1 MFRRMFA
8 YVLIA
13 ALAMLTVLPALA
25 QEGAANGAD
34 QARSVYMPLVTG
46 GAANAVEQ
54 DFTDSDLAADAE
66 VSAAANSN
74 AGAVFVATNA
84 YDPVRGNEIV
94 MYRRASNGVLTL
106 VGYFPTGG
114 QGSGPGTRFRGD
126 GLGSAWVVVLSKNRE
141 WLFVT
146 NAGDNT
152 VSVFRVHKRGLEL
165 RYVGNS
171 GGIFPNSVTVY
182 KNRVYV
188 LNSANAGNITGFQMN
203 GQGQLTP
210 IIGSTRTLNANQTFP
225 PDALFNPAGIS
236 FTPNGKQ
243 IVVTIKDGPPIPE
256 ATGKGRILVFNV
268 SNQGMPNNT
277 PVVYEGNNNGPFG
290 FDFDDDGNLLV
301 ADFVGGP
308 EANGGLTGAASS
320 YKINADGSLTVI
332 SNNVADNQVDTCWL
346 VTNGKYAY
354 GSNFGTD
361 NISSWTVG
369 EDGTLTLLA
378 GSAATTV
385 GTGVFPLDLQVTP
398 NGKFL
403 YLVQPG
409 NGKVGMWAINSDGS
423 LTSLGAVGGLE
434 PTPATEPAEYF
445 SEIGGSPAG
454 IAAY

>member
-1 MFRRMFA
+1 MIRRL
-8 YVLIA
+8 VVSILIA
-13 ALAMLTVLPALA
+13 ALALVTVLPVFA
-25 QEGAANGAD
+25 QQGSSNGAD
-34 QARSVYMPLVTG
+34 QAKSVYMPLVATG
-46 GAANAVEQ
+46 NDTNVQ
-54 DFTDSDLAADAE
+54 PDFTDSALADEEITAADD
-66 VSAAANSN
+66 SST
-74 AGAVFVATNA
+74 GAVFVATNA
-84 YDPVRGNEIV
+84 FDPVRGNEIV
-94 MYRRASNGVLTL
+94 MYRRAADGVLSL
-106 VGYFPTGG
+106 QGRFPTGG

-126 GLGSAWVVVLSKNRE
+126 GLGSAWSVVLSKNNK

-152 VSVFRVHKRGLEL
+152 ISVFRVYNYGLDL
-165 RYVGNS
+165 RYVGDA

-182 KNRVYV
+182 KSRVYV
-188 LNSANAGNITGFQMN
+188 LNAANTGNITGFQMD

-210 IIGSTRTLNANQTFP
+210 IAGSTRTLNGNQTFP

-236 FTPNGKQ
+236 FTPDGKQ
-243 IVVTIKDGPPIPE
+243 IVVTIKDGPAIPE

-268 SNQGMPNNT
+268 NNQGLPSSA

-308 EANGGLTGAASS
+308 EINGGLTGAASS
-320 YKINADGSLTVI
+320 YEINDDGSLAVI
-332 SNNVADNQVDTCWL
+332 SNNVADNQIDTCWL

-369 EDGTLTLLA
+369 DDGELTLLA
-378 GSAATTV
+378 GSAAATV
-385 GTGVFPLDLQVTP
+385 GAGVFPLDLQVTP

-409 NGKVGMWAINSDGS
+409 NGKVGMWAVNADGS
-423 LTSLGAVGGLE
+423 LTSLGAASGLE

-445 SEIGGSPAG
+445 THTGGSPAG